1 MSHLLFHGHVP
12 KYFEG
17 AESSGK
23 LIVIEGADGV
33 GRSTQIE
40 YLREWLEVRGH
51 AVLET
56 GWSRSQ
62 LVGRTIERA
71 KAGNTLNPLTYTLL
85 YACDFAD
92 RLEREILPAL
102 RAGYAVLSDRYIYT
116 VWARAIVRGVDRDYV
131 RQLFSFAPVP
141 DLTIRLRVDVKSLA
155 QRVLLS
161 SGIDHWEAGKD
172 QAPDLDLYDSFI
184 AYQSAVLREFDE
196 MSAEFNFHTIDTR
209 RPVESTQALLRERL
223 AELFPPVDAAI

>member
-1 MSHLLFHGHVP
+1 MSHLAFHGHVP
-12 KYFEG
+12 KHFEG
-17 AESSGK
+17 TESAGK

-33 GRSTQIE
+33 GRSTQIV

-56 GWSRSQ
+56 GWSRSE

-102 RAGYAVLSDRYIYT
+102 RAGFVVLADRYVYT
-116 VWARAIVRGVDRDYV
+116 VWARAVVRGIERAWV
-131 RQLFSFAPVP
+131 RELFAFAPVP
-141 DLTIRLRVDVKSLA
+141 DLTICLRVDVPTLA

-172 QAPDLDLYDSFI
+172 QAPELDLYDSFM
-184 AYQSAVLREFDE
+184 AYQSAVLREFDL
-196 MSAEFNFHTIDTR
+196 MADEFGFQTIDTR
-209 RPVESTQALLRERL
+209 RPIESTQALLRERL
-223 AELFPPVDAAI
+223 AEIFPPVDAAS